1 MIMFQGVKEDKMD
14 ELRQQYYERSKKA
27 KETGDFKITLEEIH
41 DQIDK
46 YATKYEKNTERLW
59 PFARF
64 YFQYI
69 VTNMKCE
76 DVSTLR
82 IL

>member
-1 MIMFQGVKEDKMD
+1 MIMFQGVKADKMD

-46 YATKYEKNTERLW
+46 YAKKYEKSADRLY
-59 PFARF
+59 AYERF
-64 YFQYI
+64 YQQYI
-69 VTNMKCE
+69 VSNMKCE
-76 DVSTLR
+76 DVSTL
-82 IL
+82 